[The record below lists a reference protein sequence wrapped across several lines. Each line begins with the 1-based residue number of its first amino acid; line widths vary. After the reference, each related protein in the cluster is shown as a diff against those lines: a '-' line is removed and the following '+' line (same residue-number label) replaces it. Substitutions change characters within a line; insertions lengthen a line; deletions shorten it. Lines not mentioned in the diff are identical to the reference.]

1 MIKEYELH
9 ELFHDY
15 DIFGN
20 DMGSLEK
27 LPKLKGHRSMKLN
40 LQRIYVP
47 RLGADAQAYEERTA
61 RTNVLVRKFEVKGTD
76 LYVSTM
82 RQIFPGE
89 IQVVSPEDLR
99 FEFSIDGSV
108 NYLGTQYNVR
118 FLYSLGNISQ
128 DLRYEGVSVVPFKKD
143 ETYTRTQLEK
153 LKSYL
158 LDESNIDIDIHW
170 QAIKFI

>member
-1 MIKEYELH
+1 MIKEYELY

-27 LPKLKGHRSMKLN
+27 LPKLKGYNSMKLN
-40 LQRIYVP
+40 LQRLYVP

-61 RTNVLVRKFEVKGTD
+61 RTNVLVRKFEVRDTD
-76 LYVSTM
+76 FYAIRMS
-82 RQIFPGE
+82 QIFPGKIE
-89 IQVVSPEDLR
+89 VVSPEDLR
-99 FEFSIDGSV
+99 FEFAIEGSV
-108 NYLGTQYNVR
+108 NYLGTQYDVD
-118 FLYSLGNISQ
+118 FLYSLGNVSQ

-170 QAIKFI
+170 QAINFI